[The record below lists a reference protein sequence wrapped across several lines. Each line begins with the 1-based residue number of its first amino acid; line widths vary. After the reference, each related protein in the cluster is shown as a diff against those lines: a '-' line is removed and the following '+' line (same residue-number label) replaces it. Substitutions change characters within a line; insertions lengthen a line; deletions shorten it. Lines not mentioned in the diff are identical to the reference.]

1 MTEVSTAENFK
12 FRLDPDLRKNPN
24 AMTDIKDLATDALR
38 AEYLNQTDK
47 QIFLEGVICDAGWD
61 LNLTDRPA
69 QWERV
74 IGWLEEEM
82 AYD

>member
-1 MTEVSTAENFK
+1 MTDNTTENFK
-12 FRLDPDLRKNPN
+12 FRLDPNLRKSPN
-24 AMTDIKDLATDALR
+24 AMTDIKALATPALQT
-38 AEYLNQTDK
+38 EYASRTDK
-47 QIFLEGVICDAGWD
+47 QLFLEGVICDAGWD

-82 AYD
+82 SDD

>member
-1 MTEVSTAENFK
+1 MTDNTAENFK
-12 FRLDPDLRKNPN
+12 FNLNPDLRQYPDFK
-24 AMTDIKDLATDALR
+24 AVIKSLATPTLK
-38 AEYLNQTDK
+38 AEYANQTDK

-74 IGWLEEEM
+74 IGWLEVEM
-82 AYD
+82 ADE